1 MRRWRWIRN
10 GHSADPERSGLSGQE
25 HGCDA
30 RVPAGGGAQPVRTAV
45 LLMSLLL
52 WGALATRSTLLL
64 TACVGLSVATL
75 LLWQQERRSEG
86 QRPMAWALLW
96 LIACALL
103 ILSPEPSRTWWM
115 AGAFGLA
122 AGWAGGSRLWRTLGV
137 TMAVFAS
144 IEWQML
150 GDGLTLSLQSASAL
164 WGLAEQLLRIGSLG
178 LGAWLIGRAPAGD
191 SAPVK
196 QAVEPVPLENLPH
209 PRFLSQRLSVYLQ
222 QHLPRLQAE
231 GAVLYL
237 YDLRAG
243 ALDAVLRLG
252 ALPDLVKQRAR
263 VPMGDGMVGVCAA
276 TGRPLAFL
284 SLLKPPADLPRN
296 VAWEGAPSL
305 CVPLFDP
312 ASPSGRP
319 LGVLQLTGTHLS
331 MEILPLALSVA
342 ARLAEALAIV
352 RQREAEQ
359 LANFQKLSA
368 IVAQVEEQSPH
379 TRGHSHRV
387 AALCDLL
394 AEELGLEPELR
405 EKLRIAALFHDI
417 GKTRVP
423 PEILNKEGAL
433 TDEEKL
439 QIRRYPIH
447 SVEICGGMGFDEDVL
462 FLVRHHGERL
472 DGSGYPDGLDAARQP
487 LALRIL
493 AVADV
498 FDTMA
503 CTRAYRDALSTEER
517 LRELSRLAGTKL
529 DILVVETLRR
539 AHLQGRLEPIYN
551 ELLRNPLASQEPK
564 LLAA

>member
-1 MRRWRWIRN
+1 M
-10 GHSADPERSGLSGQE
+10 GLM
-25 HGCDA
+25 A
-30 RVPAGGGAQPVRTAV
+30 
-45 LLMSLLL
+45 LLML
-52 WGALATRSTLLL
+52 WAGVATRSLWL
-64 TACVGLSVATL
+64 VGYAPVLMMAGFAGRWT
-75 LLWQQERRSEG
+75 RSEG
-86 QRPMAWALLW
+86 QAQQVQAILL
-96 LIACALL
+96 LGACAVLAF
-103 ILSPEPSRTWWM
+103 SPDPSRTWWVASLFGVM
-115 AGAFGLA
+115 AGWL
-122 AGWAGGSRLWRTLGV
+122 GGTPLWRGLGV
-137 TMAVFAS
+137 LSALPGVGFWSPAMNGASAFPIPYAHWVEVALRVGVLLIGAVFS
-144 IEWQML
+144 R
-150 GDGLTLSLQSASAL
+150 SAL
-164 WGLAEQLLRIGSLG
+164 SVQETTRSEQ
-178 LGAWLIGRAPAGD
+178 
-191 SAPVK
+191 V
-196 QAVEPVPLENLPH
+196 VEPVPLDNLPH
-209 PRFLSQRLSVYLQ
+209 PRFLPQRLSLYLQ
-222 QHLPRLQAE
+222 QHLARAQAE

-252 ALPDLVKQRAR
+252 ALPDLIKQRAR
-263 VPMGDGMVGVCAA
+263 VVMGDGMVGVCAS
-276 TGRPLAFL
+276 TGKPLAFL

-319 LGVLQLTGTHLS
+319 LGVLQLVGSQLS
-331 MEILPLALSVA
+331 MEALPIAQALAARIGEALST
-342 ARLAEALAIV
+342 V
-352 RQREAEQ
+352 RQRDAEQ

-387 AALCDLL
+387 AAICDLL
-394 AEELGLEPELR
+394 AQELGLEQEVR

-439 QIRRYPIH
+439 QIRRYPVY
-447 SVEICGGMGFDEDVL
+447 SVEICSGMGFDEDVL
-462 FLVRHHGERL
+462 FLIRHHGERL
-472 DGSGYPDGLDAARQP
+472 DGSGYPDGLDATRQP

-503 CTRAYRDALSTEER
+503 CTRAYRGALSTEER
-517 LRELSRLAGTKL
+517 LRELSKLAGSKL

-551 ELLRNPLASQEPK
+551 ELTRQPVGQEVS

>member
-1 MRRWRWIRN
+1 MAKNEQRM
-10 GHSADPERSGLSGQE
+10 ARSEWQVG
-25 HGCDA
+25 
-30 RVPAGGGAQPVRTAV
+30 VFT
-45 LLMSLLL
+45 LLL
-52 WGALATRSTLLL
+52 FWAGVATRSPLL
-64 TACVGLSVATL
+64 TGYAAALLVVSAVGHVRRVGHARAAQAMLYLGACV
-75 LLWQQERRSEG
+75 
-86 QRPMAWALLW
+86 AL
-96 LIACALL
+96 AF
-103 ILSPEPSRTWWM
+103 SPEPSRTWWV
-115 AGAFGLA
+115 ACVFGLA
-122 AGWAGGSRLWRTLGV
+122 AGWVGGTPLWRWLGV
-137 TMAVFAS
+137 AGALAGMGLPFLDGSADASPSVRHSLFA
-144 IEWQML
+144 IRPEL
-150 GDGLTLSLQSASAL
+150 I
-164 WGLAEQLLRIGSLG
+164 GLAEYLLRIGVLVAGASLSWRSTSQRETAHPQQG
-178 LGAWLIGRAPAGD
+178 
-191 SAPVK
+191 
-196 QAVEPVPLENLPH
+196 VEPVPLENLSH
-209 PRFLSQRLSVYLQ
+209 PRFLPQRLSLYLQ
-222 QHLPRLQAE
+222 QHLARVQAE
-231 GAVLYL
+231 GVVLYL

-252 ALPDLVKQRAR
+252 ALPDLIKQRAR
-263 VPMGDGMVGVCAA
+263 VPMGDGMVGVCASM
-276 TGRPLAFL
+276 GKPLAFL

-312 ASPSGRP
+312 VSPSGRP
-319 LGVLQLTGTHLS
+319 LGVLQLVGSQLS
-331 MEILPLALSVA
+331 LESLPTAQALAT
-342 ARLAEALAIV
+342 RIAEALATV

-387 AALCDLL
+387 AAICDLL
-394 AEELGLEPELR
+394 AEELGLEQEVR
-405 EKLRIAALFHDI
+405 EKLRVAALFHDI

-439 QIRRYPIH
+439 QIRRYPVY
-447 SVEICGGMGFDEDVL
+447 SVEICSGMGFDEDVL
-462 FLVRHHGERL
+462 FLIRHHGERL
-472 DGSGYPDGLDAARQP
+472 DGSGYPDGLDATRQP

-493 AVADV
+493 EVADV

-551 ELLRNPLASQEPK
+551 ELLRSPIGQEAS

>member
-1 MRRWRWIRN
+1 MERVLNGGWRT
-10 GHSADPERSGLSGQE
+10 GFL
-25 HGCDA
+25 
-30 RVPAGGGAQPVRTAV
+30 T
-45 LLMSLLL
+45 LLLL
-52 WGALATRSTLLL
+52 WAGVATRSPLLMGAAGVL
-64 TACVGLSVATL
+64 FLVGLV
-75 LLWQQERRSEG
+75 QRVRPVG
-86 QRPMAWALLW
+86 QFRQVEAMLSLGVCAAL
-96 LIACALL
+96 A
-103 ILSPEPSRTWWM
+103 LSPEPSRTWWV
-115 AGAFGLA
+115 ACAFGLIAGWVGGTPLWRWLGVAGALAGMGLPLLDGSAGASPSNFGSAGASPSILLLGFAEYLLRTGVLA
-122 AGWAGGSRLWRTLGV
+122 AGAYLSWR
-137 TMAVFAS
+137 S
-144 IEWQML
+144 IN
-150 GDGLTLSLQSASAL
+150 QSEKSQPQQ
-164 WGLAEQLLRIGSLG
+164 G
-178 LGAWLIGRAPAGD
+178 
-191 SAPVK
+191 
-196 QAVEPVPLENLPH
+196 VEPVPLENLSH
-209 PRFLSQRLSVYLQ
+209 PRFLPQRLNLYLQ
-222 QHLPRLQAE
+222 QHLARAQAE

-252 ALPDLVKQRAR
+252 ALPDLIKQRAR

-276 TGRPLAFL
+276 TSKPLAFL

-312 ASPSGRP
+312 VSPSGRP
-319 LGVLQLTGTHLS
+319 LGVLQLVGSQLS
-331 MEILPLALSVA
+331 METLPMAQALAS
-342 ARLAEALAIV
+342 RIAEALATV

-394 AEELGLEPELR
+394 AEELGLEPEVR

-439 QIRRYPIH
+439 LIRRYPVH
-447 SVEICGGMGFDEDVL
+447 SVEICSGMGFDEDVL
-462 FLVRHHGERL
+462 FLIRHHGERL
-472 DGSGYPDGLDAARQP
+472 DGSGYPDGLDATRQP

-493 AVADV
+493 EVADV

-529 DILVVETLRR
+529 DILVIETLRR

-551 ELLRNPLASQEPK
+551 ELLRNPLGQEPS